1 MKAKHRTKRIQRYR
15 KMLGIIVLMLTIT
28 LIGVVVS
35 ATVLYKRKNACKT
48 PDTTL
53 VEYMMHIPKQ
63 EARSRQNVSCSRL
76 CRMTWRTASQNT

>member
-35 ATVLYKRKNACKT
+35 ATVLYKRKMRVKHQIL
-48 PDTTL
+48 P
-53 VEYMMHIPKQ
+53 
-63 EARSRQNVSCSRL
+63 
-76 CRMTWRTASQNT
+76 